1 MLIFIFVKIMNVFL
15 FVVMR
20 LSVRSI
26 KKYHSSQSA
35 GNVSIY
41 QNIFK
46 KFFLKIA
53 PPKNSF
59 SKVLPKKIH
68 FRNCSLKNAFSKL
81 IPQKCIFKITS
92 SKNIFQKKKKK
103 TLLPQKIHFQ
113 NCFLKKIN
121 LISLTHSLSE
131 SSDLSE
137 EEKSLKL
144 SFIYLIAFF

>member
-59 SKVLPKKIH
+59 SKVLPQKIH

-81 IPQKCIFKITS
+81 IPQKFSFKITY
-92 SKNIFQKKKKK
+92 
-103 TLLPQKIHFQ
+103 
-113 NCFLKKIN
+113 
-121 LISLTHSLSE
+121 
-131 SSDLSE
+131 LSE

-144 SFIYLIAFF
+144 SFIYLITFFSIHLHSFKNICG

>member
-59 SKVLPKKIH
+59 SKVLPQKIH

-103 TLLPQKIHFQ
+103 HCSLKKCIFKIA
-113 NCFLKKIN
+113 FLKK
-121 LISLTHSLSE
+121 LTS
-131 SSDLSE
+131 
-137 EEKSLKL
+137 
-144 SFIYLIAFF
+144 YL

>member
-59 SKVLPKKIH
+59 SKVLPQKIH

-103 TLLPQKIHFQ
+103 H
-113 NCFLKKIN
+113 CFLKKYIF
-121 LISLTHSLSE
+121 
-131 SSDLSE
+131 
-137 EEKSLKL
+137 K
-144 SFIYLIAFF
+144 IAFLKKLTSYL

>member
-1 MLIFIFVKIMNVFL
+1 MNVFL

-59 SKVLPKKIH
+59 SKVLPQKIH

-81 IPQKCIFKITS
+81 IPQKCI
-92 SKNIFQKKKKK
+92 
-103 TLLPQKIHFQ
+103 L
-113 NCFLKKIN
+113 KIN
-121 LISLTHSLSE
+121 S
-131 SSDLSE
+131 
-137 EEKSLKL
+137 
-144 SFIYLIAFF
+144 

>member
-59 SKVLPKKIH
+59 SKVLPQKIH

-92 SKNIFQKKKKK
+92 SKNIFQKKQKKHCSLK
-103 TLLPQKIHFQ
+103 KYIFKIA
-113 NCFLKKIN
+113 FLKK
-121 LISLTHSLSE
+121 LTS
-131 SSDLSE
+131 
-137 EEKSLKL
+137 
-144 SFIYLIAFF
+144 YL

>member
-59 SKVLPKKIH
+59 SKVLPQKIH

-103 TLLPQKIHFQ
+103 HCSLKKYIFKIA
-113 NCFLKKIN
+113 FLKK
-121 LISLTHSLSE
+121 LTS
-131 SSDLSE
+131 
-137 EEKSLKL
+137 
-144 SFIYLIAFF
+144 YL

>member
-92 SKNIFQKKKKK
+92 SKNIFQKKQKKHCSLK
-103 TLLPQKIHFQ
+103 KYIFKIA
-113 NCFLKKIN
+113 FLKK
-121 LISLTHSLSE
+121 LTS
-131 SSDLSE
+131 
-137 EEKSLKL
+137 
-144 SFIYLIAFF
+144 YL

>member
-59 SKVLPKKIH
+59 SKVLPQKIH

-92 SKNIFQKKKKK
+92 SKNIFKKKKK
-103 TLLPQKIHFQ
+103 KHCSLKKYIFKIA
-113 NCFLKKIN
+113 FLKK
-121 LISLTHSLSE
+121 LTS
-131 SSDLSE
+131 
-137 EEKSLKL
+137 
-144 SFIYLIAFF
+144 YL